1 MPLARPGA
9 FLILS
14 PLGGQSGRT
23 APATVTFGGGLAVGM
38 GKPPA
43 QATVLLLDDEVEIL
57 EGVASYLEH
66 AFPGMRVL
74 KASNGADALQ
84 LLRQERID
92 LVLADYRMP
101 GQNGLEVLMEA
112 EKRLPHVPRV
122 MFTAYP
128 DLDVAVSALNEA
140 RVRRF
145 LVKPLAPETLQGV
158 IKQLLSDPEDGRISP

>member
-1 MPLARPGA
+1 
-9 FLILS
+9 
-14 PLGGQSGRT
+14 
-23 APATVTFGGGLAVGM
+23 M

-43 QATVLLLDDEVEIL
+43 SATVLLLDDEAEIL
-57 EGVASYLEH
+57 DGVATYLEH

-74 KASNGADALQ
+74 KAATGQEALQ
-84 LLRQERID
+84 LMRDQRVD

-101 GQNGLEVLMEA
+101 GKNGLEVLIEA

-128 DLDVAVSALNEA
+128 DLDVAVNALNEA

-145 LVKPLAPETLQGV
+145 LVKP
-158 IKQLLSDPEDGRISP
+158 